1 MDFQSSLFEAPATR
15 LRGFDDLERRPLT
28 RGAWVDVLRTWLPAA
43 DDVFTALVSVV
54 PWRAERRQMYDRI
67 VDVPRLVHT
76 YMIDEPLPHPVLE
89 EARDAL
95 SEHYLPELGEP
106 FRTAGCCYYR
116 DGRDSV
122 AWHGDRIGRGNT
134 HDTMVAI
141 ISLGDPRKL
150 CLRPRREAA
159 AGGEPTATGE
169 NAAELQGRHPDRPR
183 GGGESIAIEMG
194 HGDLLVMGGSCQ
206 RTWEHAVPKVA
217 SAGPRVSVQFRPFNV
232 F

>member
-15 LRGFDDLERRPLT
+15 VRSFDDLERRPLA

-43 DDVFTALVSVV
+43 DDVFTALVSEV

-76 YMIDEPLPHPVLE
+76 YMIGEPLPHPVLE

-122 AWHGDRIGRGNT
+122 AWHGDTIGRGRT
-134 HDTMVAI
+134 ADTMVAI
-141 ISLGDPRKL
+141 VSLGDPRKL
-150 CLRPRREAA
+150 HL
-159 AGGEPTATGE
+159 
-169 NAAELQGRHPDRPR
+169 RPR